1 MATRADQYL
10 NISLFMSRLMRP
22 SASAGGWWYAED
34 GDHHDDHDDR

>member
-10 NISLFMSRLMRP
+10 NISLFMSRLI
-22 SASAGGWWYAED
+22 SASAGGCWYAED